1 MRRKFRRLL
10 AFGLIICL
18 LGFLQILI
26 NRLHEE
32 RTRKYILCFFA
43 ILIVYVASDLV
54 SQIADMNTGRGW
66 YLTAKAG
73 LFISSLS
80 SAMLI
85 PLLTSFLLYSCGE
98 GYGRNNPALLV
109 NIFLLVIYTGILI
122 YTQFSKTIYYYD
134 STHTYRRGP
143 WYPVLLVPPA
153 LMMLVNAILLII
165 KRREL
170 TKSQITAFAVY
181 ILLPAIS
188 IIIQMLFY
196 GYYIIILGTSIAA
209 FLMMTHVAN
218 DQAEK
223 YYRQKTELANMK
235 NEIMLSQIQPHFVIN
250 TLGAIAHLCSN
261 APEAK
266 EAIQTFSRYI
276 RGNIDV
282 LLKDSLIPFNKE
294 VEHTNLYLQLEKLRF
309 WDNLRVEMNLEAR
322 DFLIPTLTLQPLVE
336 NAVRHG
342 VRGNPDGKGTVWI
355 TSRETEQGYEVRV
368 TDDGPG
374 FDPEKIREDGR
385 NHVGLENVRE
395 RVRMIAGGELKIES
409 EPGVGTTVTILLK
422 RGTTKE

>member
-1 MRRKFRRLL
+1 MTNLITSIT
-10 AFGLIICL
+10 GLVICL

-26 NRLHEE
+26 NRFHEK

-43 ILIVYVASDLV
+43 VLIVYVASDLI
-54 SQIADMNTGRGW
+54 SQIGDMNTGRGW
-66 YLTAKAG
+66 YLTAKIG

-98 GYGRNNPALLV
+98 GNGRRNPAFLI
-109 NIFLLVIYTGILI
+109 NASLLVIYTGLLI

-134 STHTYRRGP
+134 DQAVYHRGP
-143 WYPVLLVPPA
+143 WYPVLLIPPV
-153 LMMLVNAILLII
+153 LMMVVNAILLIV
-165 KRREL
+165 KRRQL
-170 TKSQITAFAVY
+170 TKGQMVAFATY

-188 IIIQMLFY
+188 IIIQMFFY
-196 GYYIIILGTSIAA
+196 GYYIIILGSSIAA
-209 FLMMTHVAN
+209 FLMMTHVVN
-218 DQAEK
+218 DQTEQ
-223 YYRQKTELANMK
+223 YYRQKMELANMK
-235 NEIMLSQIQPHFVIN
+235 NEILLSQIQPHFVIN
-250 TLGAIAHLCSN
+250 TLGAIAHLCDD
-261 APEAK
+261 APEAR
-266 EAIQTFSRYI
+266 EAIMTFSRYI

-282 LLKDSLIPFNKE
+282 LLKESLIPFNKE

-309 WDNLRVEMNLEAR
+309 GDNLQVEMNLKAR
-322 DFLIPTLTLQPLVE
+322 NFLIPTLTLQPLVE

-355 TSRETEQGYEVRV
+355 TSRETEQGYEVSV
-368 TDDGPG
+368 TDNGPG

-395 RVRMIAGGELKIES
+395 RIRMIAGGELKIES
-409 EPGVGTTVTILLK
+409 EPGVGTTVTILLQ
-422 RGTTKE
+422 RRTAKE